1 MRLGAKGQFFIVAT
15 FIIVSILYSVS
26 RWMEPAGLIDTSEV
40 VTRDEVFMF
49 NNIVEKATH
58 TINGSK
64 NCEDLNYALQEYK
77 LFTES
82 YATKKGYNL
91 DLNYT
96 VAPCPELYSPTTV
109 AFNITLLSPNSFL
122 KAEFSCGWPAGCPI

>member
-1 MRLGAKGQFFIVAT
+1 MKLGTKGQFFVIAT

-26 RWMEPAGLIDTSEV
+26 RWMEPASIIDTSEI
-40 VTRDEVFMF
+40 VTREEVFMF
-49 NNIVEKATH
+49 NNIAEKATY

-64 NCEDLNYALQEYK
+64 NCDDLNYALQEYK
-77 LFTES
+77 IFAEK
-82 YATKKGYNL
+82 YATSKGYNL

-96 VAPCPELYSPTTV
+96 VAPCPEPDTPTTV
-109 AFNITLLSPNSFL
+109 AFNITLVSPNSFL